1 MTDSRPFVGST
12 ALALTFVA
20 ALIAGFA
27 ASADAAAGAPQY
39 ITPHQEETFKPYV
52 ARVYFDT
59 KAKDGSDAY
68 FEILKDDK
76 QVYVQ
81 RAKNKGEKF
90 FIGTMYKE
98 DPDAPLVKMGM
109 DVTGDGKPDL
119 VISEWSG
126 YANCCLTLHIF
137 EIGPT
142 FKKLGTIDA
151 EFSDSGPHF
160 LPPDKRSQTLALS
173 VQIHDWNFANW
184 HTDFADSPAPKVL
197 LRFSNG
203 AYRIAPDL
211 MRTQAPDAQ
220 DLDTRASAVKNYAPS
235 AKGGTWPHAEVSPDL
250 MVDDARSDLWRPR
263 RRGLEVSRHGMA
275 VEGEWQGRLRP
286 RLPRATRQESLLAC
300 GQDDECF
307 IFADIS
313 SSRRRINRRSGALPT
328 RDSAARY
335 DSAASLHRP
344 SRRSKSARA
353 DHIR

>member
-1 MTDSRPFVGST
+1 VTDSRPSGRG
-12 ALALTFVA
+12 ALALTLIA

-27 ASADAAAGAPQY
+27 PRANSAAGAPQY

-52 ARVYFDT
+52 ARVYFDA

-119 VISEWSG
+119 VVSEWSG

-184 HTDFADSPAPKVL
+184 HTDFADSPAPRVL

-211 MRTQAPDAQ
+211 MRTPAPDAQ
-220 DLDTRASAVKNYAPS
+220 DLDTRAAAVRNFAPS

-250 MVDDARSDLWRPR
+250 WSTMLDLIYGGHDAEAWKFLDKAWPPKVNGKDVFARDFSAQLAKSPYWP
-263 RRGLEVSRHGMA
+263 A
-275 VEGEWQGRLRP
+275 VKTMNASSSP
-286 RLPRATRQESLLAC
+286 TSPRA
-300 GQDDECF
+300 
-307 IFADIS
+307 
-313 SSRRRINRRSGALPT
+313 
-328 RDSAARY
+328 AAE
-335 DSAASLHRP
+335 
-344 SRRSKSARA
+344 
-353 DHIR
+353 